1 MPGKGGFASGI
12 IVAGFGCG
20 PLIFNQVQSSFINPN
35 NLPTVIDPTGATT
48 DKYFPAEVASRVPN
62 VFLLLTA
69 CYVVLQAIGLLL
81 VVEPTE
87 AELAAMKEH
96 VVPIMGDLKA
106 KSTGYTPRDFRPT
119 VEATPRGQHVITSTG
134 AMVDHPYKPS
144 EAMRTVKFW
153 EIWGTFLLVG
163 LTTTFMSSYWKVFG
177 QSFISDDHFLV
188 LAGSVSSVCNGVFR
202 PLWGMLMDKWTYR
215 RAMPFLCLCTALLIG
230 TLSLTAKLPQAFFFL
245 WICLIYLCMGGFY
258 AMFPAYTSLSFG
270 TLYLTS
276 NYGYVF
282 TNQFISAFCSA
293 FFVNAFITILG
304 NTGITIFLAI
314 MVLLALL
321 LSAFGKK
328 WDYHVG
334 RRELHS
340 LSPTATLP
348 ASVTLPPAVA
358 AAAANTPATPAK
370 EVVDVPKVETVE
382 TKEETKVEA
391 EAKVEVAGEE
401 KKEGSNENHGE
412 VKVEVESAKQ
422 A

>member
-35 NLPTVIDPTGATT
+35 NLATVVDPTGASTE
-48 DKYFPAEVASRVPN
+48 KYFPAEVASRVPQ
-62 VFLLLTA
+62 VFLLLAA
-69 CYVVLQAIGLLL
+69 CYVVLQVIGLLL
-81 VVEPTE
+81 IVEPTE
-87 AELAAMKEH
+87 TELAAMKEH

-119 VEATPRGQHVITSTG
+119 VEATPRGQHVITSAGT
-134 AMVDHPYKPS
+134 MVDHPYKPS
-144 EAMRTVKFW
+144 ESVRTAKFW
-153 EIWGTFLLVG
+153 EIWSTFLLVG

-230 TLSLTAKLPQAFFFL
+230 TLSLTAKMPQAFFFL

-258 AMFPAYTSLSFG
+258 AMFPAITSLSFG
-270 TLYLTS
+270 TLYLTG
-276 NYGYVF
+276 NYGCVF

-293 FFVNAFITILG
+293 FLVNAFIGILG
-304 NTGITIFLAI
+304 NTGITL
-314 MVLLALL
+314 LLAAMVIVAML

-348 ASVTLPPAVA
+348 AAVTLPPAIA
-358 AAAANTPATPAK
+358 AAAASTPQEPAK
-370 EVVDVPKVETVE
+370 EPATEPVEPVE
-382 TKEETKVEA
+382 PAKEPVES
-391 EAKVEVAGEE
+391 VEGVKEEE
-401 KKEGSNENHGE
+401 KKTERNNEEQGE
-412 VKVEVESAKQ
+412 VKVEMEDKKEA
-422 A
+422 

>member
-20 PLIFNQVQSSFINPN
+20 PLIFNQVQSSFINPS
-35 NLPTVIDPTGATT
+35 NLPTVIDPTGAST
-48 DKYFPAEVASRVPN
+48 DKYFPIEVASRVPN
-62 VFLLLTA
+62 VFLLLA
-69 CYVVLQAIGLLL
+69 GCYVVLQAIGLLL
-81 VVEPTE
+81 MVEPTE

-119 VEATPRGQHVITSTG
+119 VEATPRGQHVITSSG

-144 EAMRTVKFW
+144 EALKTAKFW
-153 EIWGTFLLVG
+153 EIWSTFLLVG

-177 QSFISDDHFLV
+177 QSFIADDHFLV

-215 RAMPFLCLCTALLIG
+215 RAMPFLCLCTAVLIG

-258 AMFPAYTSLSFG
+258 AMFPAITSLSFG

-293 FFVNAFITILG
+293 FLVNAFISILG
-304 NTGITIFLAI
+304 NTGITLFLAV
-314 MVLLALL
+314 MVFLALL

-334 RRELHS
+334 RHELHS

-358 AAAANTPATPAK
+358 AAAANTPSTPAK
-370 EVVDVPKVETVE
+370 E
-382 TKEETKVEA
+382 KEE
-391 EAKVEVAGEE
+391 EAKEE
-401 KKEGSNENHGE
+401 EAKEEAKEEGNNENHGE
-412 VKVEVESAKQ
+412 VKVEVENAK
-422 A
+422 